1 MSANRAVPYSSENHA
16 RQALIET
23 CLQFARLGL
32 NQGKSGNASLRWHR
46 SAEEGML
53 VTPSG
58 LAYEHMQIDDPVWV
72 ALEQS
77 APDAVSEAAAVTDPV
92 SAREAAPHDREP
104 PLAPPSRFDGRRVPS
119 SEWRMH
125 LDIYRARREA
135 DAVVHVH
142 SSYATTLAC
151 LPAIQAAGIP
161 AFHYMIA
168 VAGGHDIRCARYAT
182 FGTQALSD
190 AALDA
195 LVDRRACLLAN
206 HGQIALGADLP
217 QALSIALEVETLSRQ
232 YLQALQVG
240 SPVVLSDE
248 EMRRVLT
255 AFAHYGR

>member
-1 MSANRAVPYSSENHA
+1 MSVKVSVPYPSENHA

-23 CLQFARLGL
+23 CLQFAQLGL

-58 LAYEHMQIDDPVWV
+58 LGYQRTQIDDLVWV
-72 ALEQS
+72 PLEQ
-77 APDAVSEAAAVTDPV
+77 PDPHAGSRAAVTGAPITT
-92 SAREAAPHDREP
+92 REAAPHDEEP
-104 PLAPPSRFDGRRVPS
+104 TLAPPLRFDGPRVPS

-125 LDIYRARREA
+125 LDIYRARRDTE
-135 DAVVHVH
+135 AVVHVH

-190 AALDA
+190 AALAA
-195 LVDRRACLLAN
+195 LADRQACLLAN

-232 YLQALQVG
+232 YLQALQVDN
-240 SPVVLSDE
+240 PVVLSDE
-248 EMRRVLT
+248 EVRRVLE
-255 AFAHYGR
+255 AFARYGR

>member
-1 MSANRAVPYSSENHA
+1 MSANRPAPYLSENHA

-23 CLQFARLGL
+23 CLQFAPLGL

-46 SAEEGML
+46 SAEDGML

-58 LAYEHMQIDDPVWV
+58 LAYERMQIDDLVWV
-72 ALEQS
+72 PLEQ
-77 APDAVSEAAAVTDPV
+77 P
-92 SAREAAPHDREP
+92 APHDHEP
-104 PLAPPSRFDGRRVPS
+104 VLAPPPRFDGARVPS

-190 AALDA
+190 AALAA
-195 LVDRRACLLAN
+195 LADRRACLLAN

-240 SPVVLSDE
+240 RPVVLSDE
-248 EMRRVLT
+248 EMRRVLE
-255 AFAHYGR
+255 AFARYGR

>member
-1 MSANRAVPYSSENHA
+1 MSANRPAPYPSENHA

-23 CLQFARLGL
+23 CLQFAPLGL
-32 NQGKSGNASLRWHR
+32 NQGKSGNASLRWNR
-46 SAEEGML
+46 SAEDGML

-58 LAYEHMQIDDPVWV
+58 LAYERMQIDDLVWV
-72 ALEQS
+72 PLEQP
-77 APDAVSEAAAVTDPV
+77 APHAGSQAAAISPPI
-92 SAREAAPHDREP
+92 ANREATPHDHEP
-104 PLAPPSRFDGRRVPS
+104 ALAPPPRFDSPRVPS

-125 LDIYRARREA
+125 LDIYRARCEA

-190 AALDA
+190 AALAA
-195 LVDRRACLLAN
+195 LADRRACLLAN

-248 EMRRVLT
+248 EMRRVLE
-255 AFAHYGR
+255 AFARYGR